1 MTPQLAAIVVHDLKN
16 SLGVLEGELAALS
29 ERPDRLGAQHAHT
42 NCVALREKLIGFL
55 TLYKASEQGLT
66 VRIEDVSPADFLH
79 ELIRH
84 HQTTRPELN
93 VSINTTV
100 LPEVAFFDEYLVGLA
115 LDAALQ
121 NAIRFA
127 KKEIEISCQ
136 KDGDQI
142 VFTIADDGCGLGSAE
157 AKPST
162 GLGMA
167 LCAAIAN
174 AHQRHNQSGSV
185 LLENAENGGALF
197 TMRL

>member
-16 SLGVLEGELAALS
+16 SLGALEGELAALS
-29 ERPDRLGAQHAHT
+29 EQPDRLGAMHAHA

-66 VRIEDVSPADFLH
+66 ARIEDVSPADFLH

-84 HQTTRPELN
+84 HETTRPELN
-93 VSINTTV
+93 VRINTID
-100 LPEVAFFDEYLVGLA
+100 LPDVAFFDEYLVGLA

-127 KKEIEISCQ
+127 KKEIVISCK
-136 KDGDQI
+136 KDGDQT
-142 VFTIADDGCGLGSAE
+142 VFTISDDGCGLGGVQ

-162 GLGMA
+162 GLGME
-167 LCAAIAN
+167 LCAAIAK
-174 AHQRHNQSGSV
+174 AHQHHNQSGSV
-185 LLENAENGGALF
+185 SLENAKNGGALF

>member
-16 SLGVLEGELAALS
+16 SLGVLEAELATLS
-29 ERPDRLGAQHAHT
+29 EQPDRLGAIQAHA

-66 VRIEDVSPADFLH
+66 VRIEGVSPVDFLH
-79 ELIRH
+79 DLIRH

-93 VSINTTV
+93 VRIETTA
-100 LPEVAFFDEYLVGLA
+100 LPNVAFFDEYLVGLA

-127 KKEIEISCQ
+127 KKDIVISC
-136 KDGDQI
+136 KKAGDQT
-142 VFTIADDGCGLGSAE
+142 VFTIWDDGSGLGSTE

-167 LCAAIAN
+167 LCAAIAQ
-174 AHQRHNQSGSV
+174 AHQHHGQSGGV